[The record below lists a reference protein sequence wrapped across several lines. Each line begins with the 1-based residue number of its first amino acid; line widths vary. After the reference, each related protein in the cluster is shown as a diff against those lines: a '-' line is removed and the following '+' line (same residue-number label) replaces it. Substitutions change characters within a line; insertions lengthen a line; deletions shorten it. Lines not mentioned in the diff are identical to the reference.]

1 MTSQPTL
8 QDIAD
13 LIEMVDARLDYLT
26 ELIKAKKE
34 DNNEEAKR

>member
-26 ELIKAKKE
+26 ELIKAKKAKK
-34 DNNEEAKR
+34 EASK